1 MTTGLVLQC
10 KSFHPSENY
19 TGNICVPISCYIN
32 MKQDSERKY
41 FSLPS
46 PPVPH
51 SLSPI
56 HSKRE
61 KPGASYKW
69 LKMADEKA
77 ASGEMTEDEKKADE
91 FKLKANEFFKGMV
104 L

>member
-10 KSFHPSENY
+10 ISFHPSENY
-19 TGNICVPISCYIN
+19 TVKICVPISCYIN
-32 MKQDSERKY
+32 MIQDTGQKY

-46 PPVPH
+46 PPLPH
-51 SLSPI
+51 SLAPI
-56 HSKRE
+56 HGKRE

-69 LKMADEKA
+69 SKMADEKT

-91 FKLKANEFFKGMV
+91 YKLKANESFKGMV

>member
-19 TGNICVPISCYIN
+19 TVNICVPKVFIPPLPLSLAPI
-32 MKQDSERKY
+32 RK
-41 FSLPS
+41 
-46 PPVPH
+46 
-51 SLSPI
+51 
-56 HSKRE
+56 KRK